1 MWCRQ
6 QNFLL
11 TSGAGPSAANAAW
24 ATAIV
29 LVASIF
35 WLPPAQAQTFQ
46 VIHSFNAGGDGAR
59 PLAGVTLDAE
69 GNLYGTA
76 EYGAL
81 TSPMCYSGG
90 CGTVYQMKHSGSG
103 WILTPL
109 YSFHGYDGA
118 NPLARVMFGANG
130 TLYGTTESGGHGNCA
145 FLGSGCGIIFNL
157 KPPATVCKT
166 AVCPWTAT
174 VLYEFTGLTDGG
186 EPGTGDLNF
195 DQSGNVYGT
204 TVYGG
209 YTGDSCP
216 ASSQGCGVV
225 FELTRSGGS
234 WSESVLHQ
242 FFGAG
247 DGEYPEAGAIFDNA
261 GNLYGS
267 ASRGG
272 NIQWDGSTYELMP
285 SGSGWEET
293 TLYAFPIQGPDGNV
307 VAGGLIFDRQGNLYG
322 STEVGGSH
330 FGGTVF
336 ELSPS
341 NGNWTPTVLW
351 NFSGNGGSLA
361 SLTMD
366 ALGNLYGTTYADGSS
381 QKGNVFKLSPSG
393 QGWTYTSLHDFTGGS
408 DGAYPIG
415 GVSLDAH
422 GNLYGTTSS
431 GGTGS
436 ACNGG
441 CGVVWE
447 ITP

>member
-6 QNFLL
+6 QAHPLIFR
-11 TSGAGPSAANAAW
+11 AGSCAANA
-24 ATAIV
+24 TLTLAIV
-29 LVASIF
+29 FVAAMF
-35 WLPPAQAQTFQ
+35 WLPPAEAQ
-46 VIHSFNAGGDGAR
+46 SFRVLHNFSAGEDGAT
-59 PLAGVTLDAE
+59 PLAGVSLDAE
-69 GNLYGTA
+69 GNLYGTT
-76 EYGAL
+76 ESGAV

-109 YSFHGYDGA
+109 YSFHGNDGA
-118 NPLARVMFGANG
+118 NPGARVMFAANG
-130 TLYGTTESGGHGNCA
+130 TLFGTTELGGHGNCV
-145 FLGSGCGIIFNL
+145 FFGSGCGIVFNL
-157 KPPATVCKT
+157 KPSATVCKS
-166 AVCPWTAT
+166 ALCPWTAT
-174 VLYEFTGLTDGG
+174 VLYEFTGHSDGG

-195 DQSGNVYGT
+195 DESGNVYGT

-216 ASSQGCGVV
+216 ASNRGCGVA
-225 FELTRSGGS
+225 FELTRSGS
-234 WSESVLHQ
+234 NWSESVLHE

-247 DGEYPEAGAIFDNA
+247 DGEYPEAGVIFDNA

-267 ASRGG
+267 AAHG
-272 NIQWDGSTYELMP
+272 NTVQWDGSAYELMP

-293 TLYAFPIQGPDGNV
+293 TLYAFPIEGPDGNV
-307 VAGGLIFDRQGNLYG
+307 VFGGLIFDPQGNLYG
-322 STEVGGSH
+322 STEVGGSQS
-330 FGGTVF
+330 GGTVF

-341 NGNWTPTVLW
+341 NGNWMPSVLW

-366 ALGNLYGTTYADGSS
+366 ALGNLYGTTYADGIS

-393 QGWTYTSLHDFTGGS
+393 HGWVYTSLHDFTGGS

-415 GVSLDAH
+415 SVSLDAH
-422 GNLYGTTSS
+422 GNLYGTASA

-436 ACNGG
+436 ACNDG